1 MRPYVLEHPMAN
13 RKSTTVNPETSPHHD
28 GPSVD
33 DVISELGAKR
43 GAVLT
48 ALRDMA
54 RSLPGVDEKAVYDAF
69 CQEWTPA
76 YYLEGSKAKRQL
88 FHVHDFPSGLR
99 GTIFV
104 GVRTLQPVLL
114 GAELV
119 SPRMKNAILETAGT
133 RTKQVRVPLNSLSD
147 ATAFCEMVQVKW
159 EFEQRR
165 LGL

>member
-1 MRPYVLEHPMAN
+1 MAN
-13 RKSTTVNPETSPHHD
+13 RKSTTAYPATPPHHD

-33 DVISELGAKR
+33 AIISELDAKR
-43 GAVLT
+43 REILA

-54 RSLPGVDEKAVYDAF
+54 RSLPGVDEKPVYDAF

-104 GVRTLQPVLL
+104 GVRSLQPVLL
-114 GAELV
+114 DAATV
-119 SPRMKNAILETAGT
+119 SPRMKNAILETAGS
-133 RTKQVRVPLNSLSD
+133 RTKQVRVPLNSLND
-147 ATAFCEMVQVKW
+147 AAAFCEMVRVKW
-159 EFEQRR
+159 EYE
-165 LGL
+165 